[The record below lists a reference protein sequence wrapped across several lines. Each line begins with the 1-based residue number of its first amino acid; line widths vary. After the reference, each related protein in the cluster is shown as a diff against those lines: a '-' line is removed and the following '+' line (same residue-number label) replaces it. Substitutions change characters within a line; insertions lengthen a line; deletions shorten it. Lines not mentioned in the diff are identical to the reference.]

1 MVQNG
6 IFHYYFFIDIFKQNN
21 IQISQYSILFSVYK
35 DIDFCIDSLQ
45 IWYEYVKQYK
55 VCCGWWWVSNMY

>member
-6 IFHYYFFIDIFKQNN
+6 IFHYYFFIDIFKQNY

-45 IWYEYVKQYK
+45 T
-55 VCCGWWWVSNMY
+55 